1 MDENLARQAE
11 LALERQGDY
20 DSLYYQG
27 RWHSSGQLADRAA
40 RLATGLAGLGV
51 RPGDRLLVL
60 MANCPEVLITYS
72 AAWRAGA
79 AVTPLIFLVSE
90 DELSHALND
99 SGAVGIVTTVEFL
112 PKVTAAVKGD
122 GPGGTGGG
130 SPPGAEGA
138 GGAPGVRFA
147 LVPGAQASSVAP
159 GVPVLD
165 FDQVASAEP
174 GPIVGRSGTD
184 LAALLYTGGTT
195 GRSKGVP
202 LTHAG
207 LYWCGS
213 AVHEMSGRDNVISSV
228 LPLPLA
234 HAYGLLVICAGMHRT
249 DQPRTILMRWFDP
262 AGWLKLAEEHRV
274 QFSAL
279 VPSMI
284 QMLLGQP
291 LEQADLS
298 ELIWIGS
305 GASPL
310 AEQVLREFEKRVPSA
325 TIYEGYG
332 CTESAT
338 LISSN
343 PYGARRVGS
352 VGRPVAGCEVSIQDD
367 GGAMLPAGQD
377 GEICA
382 RSPGVMSGYWHA
394 PDSASTVLA
403 GGWLHTGDIGHL
415 DADGYLYV
423 VDRKKDLILR
433 GGFNVFPRDVEDALV
448 THPAVALAGVVGR
461 PDVRLGEEVV
471 AFVSLRPGA
480 VATAEEL
487 REHARQHL
495 AANKYPRQITI
506 VPAIPLTSVGKLDR
520 KTIRKWA
527 AEGTA

>member
-11 LALERQGDY
+11 LALERQGDQ
-20 DSLYYQG
+20 DSLFYEG
-27 RWHSSGQLADRAA
+27 RWHSSGSLADRAA
-40 RLATGLAGLGV
+40 RFATGLTDLGV

-90 DELSHALND
+90 DELRHALAD
-99 SGAVGIVTTVEFL
+99 SGAVGVVTTAEFL
-112 PKVTAAVKGD
+112 PKVAGALAGVSSVRFVIV
-122 GPGGTGGG
+122 PGGGG
-130 SPPGAEGA
+130 PA
-138 GGAPGVRFA
+138 
-147 LVPGAQASSVAP
+147 

-165 FDQVASAEP
+165 FAEVEAAEP
-174 GPIVGRSGTD
+174 GSIVDRSGTD
-184 LAALLYTGGTT
+184 LAALLFTGGTT

-202 LTHAG
+202 LTHAN
-207 LYWCGS
+207 LFWCGW
-213 AVHEMSGRDNVISSV
+213 AANQNAERFDVNAGLV
-228 LPLPLA
+228 PLPLA
-234 HAYGLLVICAGMHRT
+234 HAYGLLVFCSGFHRE
-249 DQPRTILMRWFDP
+249 QGVRTILMRWFDP

-291 LEQADLS
+291 LEEASLS
-298 ELIWIGS
+298 ELTWIAS

-310 AEQVLREFEKRVPSA
+310 PEEVRREFEKRVPSA

-338 LISSN
+338 LISTN

-367 GGAMLPAGQD
+367 SGAMLPAGQD
-377 GEICA
+377 GEICV

-433 GGFNVFPRDVEDALV
+433 GGFNVFPRDVEDVLV
-448 THPAVALAGVVGR
+448 AHPAVALAGVVGR

-471 AFVSLRPGA
+471 AFVSLRPGGQ
-480 VATAEEL
+480 ATPAEITEFA
-487 REHARQHL
+487 RERL
-495 AANKYPRQITI
+495 AANKYPREVTI
-506 VPAIPLTSVGKLDR
+506 LDAVPLTSVGKLDR
-520 KTIRKWA
+520 KALR
-527 AEGTA
+527 GRVRGGNR